1 MSTETLIGIAFVAF
15 LAAVCQSVTAF
26 GFALVMVPLLAVV
39 WEVKPAVVT
48 STLLSTVFM
57 VPLLYEVRAKVQ
69 TPAILPLLAGSLA
82 GIPVGLAVLK
92 RIDGDVL
99 QVLVALMVVVASVTL
114 FWSPRVKLL
123 QPHPAMG
130 LAAGGISGALR
141 GATSMS
147 GPPIVLYALSAFGD
161 EVDHFRANVL
171 GVLLPS
177 SLVTIAGLAVADLID
192 GDILLA
198 CVAAA
203 PTMVAGTMT
212 GAWLRKRV
220 SVALFRPVVLSVLLG
235 SSAVVLISSLA
246 NSV

>member
-1 MSTETLIGIAFVAF
+1 MIGIALIAF

-48 STLLSTVFM
+48 STLLSTAFM

-69 TPAILPLLAGSLA
+69 APAILPLLAGSLA
-82 GIPVGLAVLK
+82 GIPLGLAVLK

-99 QVLVALMVVVASVTL
+99 QVFVALMVVAAAVTL
-114 FWSPRVKLL
+114 SWSPRTKLSR
-123 QPHPAMG
+123 PHPAVA

-177 SLVTIAGLAVADLID
+177 SLVTIVGLVVAGLID
-192 GDILLA
+192 GDVLVA
-198 CVAAA
+198 CVAAV
-203 PTMVAGTMT
+203 PTMIAGTMT
-212 GAWLRKRV
+212 GAWLRRRV
-220 SVALFRPVVLSVLLG
+220 SAALFRPVVLSVLVG
-235 SSAVVLISSLA
+235 SSAVVLISSVTNL
-246 NSV
+246 V